1 MDEESATGPNAG
13 LLRRLAALLYD
24 LLLVIALVFVVSFA
38 MLPLTGGE
46 AILTS
51 TQGPVGH
58 LYHGVLTLTAFTYFG
73 WCWTRGGQTLG
84 MKAWQIRLEAADGGR
99 LNWAGA
105 LIRFTLGAAVSW
117 MAAVGGWYLL
127 DRGGTLQTA
136 GACAMLAPLVVNFAW
151 IPFDSAGRSLLDLA
165 GRTRVVQ
172 NR

>member
-1 MDEESATGPNAG
+1 MDEESATGKKAG

-24 LLLVIALVFVVSFA
+24 LLLVIALAFVTSFA

-51 TQGPVGH
+51 TQGSIGH
-58 LYHGVLTLTAFTYFG
+58 LYHAVLVLTVGAYFS

-84 MKAWQIRLEAADGGR
+84 MKAWHIRLESADGGR
-99 LNWAGA
+99 LKWAGA
-105 LIRFTLGAAVSW
+105 LIRFALGAAVSW

-127 DRGGTLQTA
+127 NRVGTLQTA
-136 GACAMLAPLVVNFAW
+136 GACVMLAPLVGNFAL

-165 GRTRVVQ
+165 ARTRVVQ
-172 NR
+172 YR